1 MAPRIRAPSA
11 PPTIIRFVTTPL
23 LMTLNL
29 KKLWSSPLISTV
41 TMPVTMVVTLQKTVS
56 APTSRLCRNF
66 SL

>member
-11 PPTIIRFVTTPL
+11 LPTIIRFVTTPL
-23 LMTLNL
+23 LMTLNP